1 MVLGRGFAPRS
12 PALQAGAFTRLA
24 FRAHQRVHARL
35 DEQMVRTPV
44 IETRSSEWHSDARP
58 SSYARIG
65 GEWTES
71 NLLPE
76 GTAFT
81 AQRRHQPVLI
91 GIPQYWIGIPQYW
104 LQRIESNDL

>member
-1 MVLGRGFAPRS
+1 MQDTS
-12 PALQAGAFTRLA
+12 AFTRVLMQDTSV
-24 FRAHQRVHARL
+24 FTRVL
-35 DEQMVRTPV
+35 MQMVRTPV

-81 AQRRHQPVLI
+81 AQRRHQPA
-91 GIPQYWIGIPQYW
+91 
-104 LQRIESNDL
+104 IELSAWVNGLRSRLRSCGLLLPKQALCQTELCAVGAL